1 MYTHYLDDNVIEYN
15 RKLIDIFN
23 KYGFDDI
30 SYGNDCCNSVSFELG
45 DNFYFQ
51 IFLPN
56 SKKDDYRNENW
67 NNFSIYLK
75 SDRIEIED
83 DYEFY
88 NHFDNIEDVLGFIE
102 SNKNIIKG

>member
-30 SYGNDCCNSVSFELG
+30 SYGNDCCNSVAYNLG
-45 DNFYFQ
+45 EDYYFQ
-51 IFLPN
+51 VFLPN
-56 SKKDDYRNENW
+56 SKKDDYDNENW
-67 NNFSIYLK
+67 NTFSLNLQNNELYIDNL
-75 SDRIEIED
+75 
-83 DYEFY
+83 
-88 NHFDNIEDVLGFIE
+88 FDLYSFTECIEDVLGFIE